1 MRIAE
6 LRSFNGAPTSQS
18 GIEAAQTVTTSTTSR
33 LQWSPDLAVG
43 DRDAMGGCM
52 TAPKPLQWSPDLAVG
67 DRYQIK
73 GAQLN
78 EQMLQWSPDLA
89 VGDRRERVG
98 VGNVA

>member
-1 MRIAE
+1 
-6 LRSFNGAPTSQS
+6 
-18 GIEAAQTVTTSTTSR
+18 
-33 LQWSPDLAVG
+33 
-43 DRDAMGGCM
+43 M